1 MVNHAENQ
9 AKANQLSEQF
19 KIRSAGQSVFKKINS
34 YRSEGTHADEWLI
47 LFKILLAMSSV
58 ITLGFGA
65 ALHYNLTLPYLGN
78 LGAIAFAGLF
88 TLFLEIAKTITGIWF
103 FRNLFFGIFKQGI
116 PSFLIMLCGGAI
128 FAGAFAWSIYNSTHG
143 VGYLVKYL
151 APDVI
156 ERQVIDPN
164 QKTAEVDARID
175 QTSALANRG
184 LASKWK
190 GKTTVEG
197 LRLARNASKIQAE
210 QERQRTILL
219 EQAAKEQERTDAHRD
234 AFVDRVSML
243 FSMLGGK
250 SEWFQLLFI
259 AGWVL
264 CECSLWQ
271 RIKEKGQPTPT
282 PSGKK
287 TNHDTGTQY
296 TYTPGQPYTVNGHGS
311 AQNQGGFSIRPLST
325 LFEHRKHPVARSEKT
340 VARSSP
346 DTVTTDADTVLKYA
360 KSRLQSNVANFSD
373 RQRRKATTAA
383 NCTAIINDVA
393 HKFRGRGFEPSPEVA
408 SDFYQYIQT
417 VFDAMDANGYPY
429 EYERAFLND
438 LLQFVPALDTPKA
451 A

>member
-9 AKANQLSEQF
+9 ANQLSEQF

-47 LFKILLAMSSV
+47 LFKILLGMSSI

-65 ALHYNLTLPYLGN
+65 ALHYNLTTPYLGHF
-78 LGAIAFAGLF
+78 GAIAFAALF

-175 QTSALANRG
+175 ATGDLANRG

-197 LRLARNASKIQAE
+197 LRIARNASKIQAE

-219 EQAAKEQERTDAHRD
+219 EQAAKEQERADQHRD

-271 RIKEKGQPTPT
+271 RIKEKGAPT

-287 TNHDTGTQY
+287 TTTEPGTQY
-296 TYTPGQPYTVNGHGS
+296 TYKAPTGQPYPINGAGPVN
-311 AQNQGGFSIRPLST
+311 NQTGFSLRPLRNV
-325 LFEHRKHPVARSEKT
+325 LFDDAPNT
-340 VARSSP
+340 VARSGETVARSNA
-346 DTVTTDADTVLKYA
+346 DAVTTDADTVLKYA
-360 KSRLQSNVANFSD
+360 KTRLQSNVANFSD

-429 EYERAFLND
+429 EYERAFLDD
-438 LLQFVPALDTPKA
+438 LLQFVPALDTQKA

>member
-1 MVNHAENQ
+1 MLYHAENQ
-9 AKANQLSEQF
+9 PNPLRDHF
-19 KIRSAGQSVFKKINS
+19 KIRSAGGRVFKKINA
-34 YRSEGTHADEWLI
+34 YRSEGTHADEWLV
-47 LFKILLAMSSV
+47 LFKVLLAMSSV

-65 ALHYNLTLPYLGN
+65 ALHYNLTLPYLGHF
-78 LGAIAFAGLF
+78 GAVAFAALF
-88 TLFLEIAKTITGIWF
+88 TVFLEIAKTITGIWF

-116 PSFLIMLCGGAI
+116 PSLLIMLCGGAI

-175 QTSALANRG
+175 ATGNLANRG

-197 LRLARNASKIQAE
+197 LRIARNASKIQAE

-219 EQAAKEQERTDAHRD
+219 EQAAKEQERTDQHRD

-250 SEWFQLLFI
+250 AEWFQLLFI

-282 PSGKK
+282 PSDKK
-287 TNHDTGTQY
+287 THPDTGAQY
-296 TYTPGQPYTVNGHGS
+296 TYTPGQPYTVNGRSS
-311 AQNQGGFSIRPLST
+311 AQNQSGFSIRPLST
-325 LFEHRKHPVARSEKT
+325 LFEHRKDTVPRSEKT
-340 VARSSP
+340 VARSNA
-346 DTVTTDADTVLKYA
+346 DAVTTDADTVLKYA
-360 KSRLQSNVANFSD
+360 KTRLQSNVANFAD

-383 NCTAIINDVA
+383 NCTVIINDVA
-393 HKFRGRGFEPSPEVA
+393 HKIRGRGFEPSPEVA
-408 SDFYQYIQT
+408 DEFFQYIKT

-429 EYERAFLND
+429 EYERAFLDD
-438 LLQFVPALDTPKA
+438 LLQFVPALDTQKA